1 MTKKQKKIEINNKL
15 INHLVVN
22 GKKTKS
28 EKIVLKSLKALQ
40 KVSKKSSKKLFQLA
54 LIHSTP
60 VFKLNTITQKKKKKK
75 KQKIKIIPAFISDKT
90 SRISFAIKFIVTT
103 ASNKN
108 TQPLFQKLLKEILI
122 SSQNKSNAVE
132 AKKGVQKQALLNRHL
147 FKYYR
152 WH

>member
-15 INHLVVN
+15 VNHLVIN

-40 KVSKKSSKKLFQLA
+40 KISKKSSKKLFQLA
-54 LIHSTP
+54 LVHNTP
-60 VFKLNTITQKKKKKK
+60 IFKLNIITQKKKKKK
-75 KQKIKIIPAFISDKT
+75 KQKVKIIPAFVSNKT
-90 SRISFAIKFIVTT
+90 SRISFAIKFIVKA
-103 ASNKN
+103 ASKKSN
-108 TQPLFQKLLKEILI
+108 QPLFQKLLNEILI
-122 SSQNKSNAVE
+122 SSQNKSSAIE
-132 AKKGVQKQALLNRHL
+132 TKRETQKQALLNRHL